1 MSLLKAFPI
10 AMIASSLLLGGCQ
23 SLETRAPQQ
32 DSANNNSMTKTIKPS
47 LLADFKWQLV
57 AASDKNN
64 QPLVAL
70 DRIKDQVQLSFDI
83 KQNRQRIG
91 FTVGCNGM
99 GADFQLSNN
108 TLKLGNV
115 ISTEMYCQDL
125 DQAEKLLGKLLATD
139 NNVIIQ
145 SGNGSIANPSSTYVR
160 PSANPPILTQQLIT
174 GERLRWQGIVTP
186 EARYQQQGNIVF
198 WEVNH
203 EPQTCPATNLKTCL
217 KVRPVYYNQQGIKQG
232 SGKWELFVDDI
243 EGYEH
248 DSKVDSVLRLKRF
261 TIDPVDV
268 KGKQF
273 VYVLDMIVESSVAP

>member
-1 MSLLKAFPI
+1 MSLLKALPI
-10 AMIASSLLLGGCQ
+10 TMIASSLLLGGCQ

-32 DSANNNSMTKTIKPS
+32 DSANNNSMTKTIQPS
-47 LLADFKWQLV
+47 ILADFKWQLV

-83 KQNRQRIG
+83 KQNRQRVG

-125 DQAEKLLGKLLATD
+125 DQAEKLLGKLMATESK
-139 NNVIIQ
+139 VSIQ
-145 SGNGSIANPSSTYVR
+145 SGNGSIAT
-160 PSANPPILTQQLIT
+160 PPILTQQLIT
-174 GERLRWQGIVTP
+174 GKSLRWQGIVTP
-186 EARYQQQGNIVF
+186 EAKYQQQGDIVF

-217 KVRPVYYNQQGIKQG
+217 KVRRAYYDQQGIKQG

-243 EGYEH
+243 EGYKH
-248 DSKVDSVLRLKRF
+248 DSSVDSVLRLKRF

-273 VYVLDMIVESSVAP
+273 VYVLDMIVESSVVP

>member
-1 MSLLKAFPI
+1 MSLLKVLPI
-10 AMIASSLLLGGCQ
+10 TMIASSLLLGGCQ
-23 SLETRAPQQ
+23 SLETRASQQ
-32 DSANNNSMTKTIKPS
+32 DSANNNSMTKTIQPS
-47 LLADFKWQLV
+47 ILADFKWQLV

-70 DRIKDQVQLSFDI
+70 DSIKDQVQLSFDI
-83 KQNRQRIG
+83 KQNRQRVG

-125 DQAEKLLGKLLATD
+125 EQAEKLLGKLMATESK
-139 NNVIIQ
+139 VSIQ
-145 SGNGSIANPSSTYVR
+145 SGNGSIATL
-160 PSANPPILTQQLIT
+160 PILTQQLIT
-174 GERLRWQGIVTP
+174 GESLRWQGIVTS
-186 EARYQQQGNIVF
+186 EAKYQQQGDIVF

-232 SGKWELFVDDI
+232 LGKWELFVDDI
-243 EGYEH
+243 QGYKH
-248 DSKVDSVLRLKRF
+248 DSSVDSVLRLKRF

>member
-1 MSLLKAFPI
+1 MSLLKALPI
-10 AMIASSLLLGGCQ
+10 TMIASSLLLGGCQ

-32 DSANNNSMTKTIKPS
+32 DSANNNSMTKTIQPS
-47 LLADFKWQLV
+47 ILADFKWQLM

-64 QPLVAL
+64 QSLVAL
-70 DRIKDQVQLSFDI
+70 DSIKDQVQLSFDI
-83 KQNRQRIG
+83 KQNRQRVG

-115 ISTEMYCQDL
+115 ISTEIYCQDL
-125 DQAEKLLGKLLATD
+125 DQAEKLLGKLMATESK
-139 NNVIIQ
+139 VSIQ
-145 SGNGSIANPSSTYVR
+145 SGNGSIAPL
-160 PSANPPILTQQLIT
+160 PILTQQLIT
-174 GERLRWQGIVTP
+174 GESLRWQGIVTP
-186 EARYQQQGNIVF
+186 EARYQQQGDIVF

-203 EPQTCPATNLKTCL
+203 EPQTCPTTNLKTCL
-217 KVRPVYYNQQGIKQG
+217 KVRPVYYDQQGIKQG

-248 DSKVDSVLRLKRF
+248 DSNVDSVLRLKRF

-273 VYVLDMIVESSVAP
+273 VYVLDMIVESSVIP

>member
-1 MSLLKAFPI
+1 MSLLKALPI
-10 AMIASSLLLGGCQ
+10 TMIASSLLLGGCQ

-83 KQNRQRIG
+83 KQNRQRVG

-125 DQAEKLLGKLLATD
+125 DQAEKLLGKLMATESK
-139 NNVIIQ
+139 VSIQ
-145 SGNGSIANPSSTYVR
+145 SGNGSIATL
-160 PSANPPILTQQLIT
+160 PILTQQLIT
-174 GERLRWQGIVTP
+174 GESLRWQGIVTP
-186 EARYQQQGNIVF
+186 EARYQQQGDIVF

-217 KVRPVYYNQQGIKQG
+217 KVRPVYYDQQGIKQG

-248 DSKVDSVLRLKRF
+248 DSSVDSVLRLKRF

>member
-1 MSLLKAFPI
+1 MSLLKALPI
-10 AMIASSLLLGGCQ
+10 TMIASSLLLGGCQ

-32 DSANNNSMTKTIKPS
+32 DSANNNSMTKTIQPS
-47 LLADFKWQLV
+47 ILADFKWQLV

-83 KQNRQRIG
+83 KQNRQRVG

-125 DQAEKLLGKLLATD
+125 DQAEKLLGKLMATESK
-139 NNVIIQ
+139 VSIQ
-145 SGNGSIANPSSTYVR
+145 SGNGSIATL
-160 PSANPPILTQQLIT
+160 PILTQQLIT
-174 GERLRWQGIVTP
+174 GESLRWQGIVTS
-186 EARYQQQGNIVF
+186 EAKYQQQGDIVF

-217 KVRPVYYNQQGIKQG
+217 KVRPVYYDQQGIKQG

-243 EGYEH
+243 EGYKH
-248 DSKVDSVLRLKRF
+248 DSSVDSVLRLKRF